1 MHNGF
6 WNIYK
11 SIGWGLIKT
20 YLIDKVV
27 SYVQRKLNL
36 TDEDIDID
44 SYKFNIKI

>member
-1 MHNGF
+1 M
-6 WNIYK
+6 
-11 SIGWGLIKT
+11 LIKT